1 MNFSNQSLWLGCLYE
16 MPRRVRS
23 GGRFVTWQPAFAL
36 ILEKLGQ
43 LREALSDV
51 WINADGS
58 GNRERIETSR
68 TTKY

>member
-16 MPRRVRS
+16 MTLAGQIGWKVCN
-23 GGRFVTWQPAFAL
+23 WQPAFVL
-36 ILEKLGQ
+36 ILERLGQ
-43 LREALSDV
+43 LREALSGV